1 MRGKQIMRSQLR
13 IKGITYRMIR
23 SMENI
28 CWGEADKYWG
38 LGRSKANKQE
48 LVPQLLHRQSESG
61 G

>member
-1 MRGKQIMRSQLR
+1 MRSQLR